1 MSSLCAASSTVLP
14 LATATA
20 WPSTSRFNILVSDI
34 AGNQTLLVIDV
45 VLEFIAKML
54 NEALDRQRGGVSQ
67 RAYGAAGD
75 VVGHGDQQVEV
86 FVPAL
91 PVLDAVDYAP
101 QPSGSLA
108 AWRALAAGLL
118 EIKIRQPQER
128 AHHAARLVHDD
139 HRPRSEHRPGFGD
152 RVVIHIGRHHDVGG

>member
-1 MSSLCAASSTVLP
+1 MSSLCAASITVLP

-20 WPSTSRFNILVSDI
+20 LPSTSRFNILVSDI
-34 AGNQTLLVIDV
+34 GRDQTLLVIDV
-45 VLEFIAKML
+45 VLELVAKML
-54 NEALDRQRGGVSQ
+54 DEALDRQRGGVSQ

-139 HRPRSEHRPGFGD
+139 HRPRSEHRPGF
-152 RVVIHIGRHHDVGG
+152 

>member
-75 VVGHGDQQVEV
+75 VSDTEISKSRSSFLPCPCSMRLTSRPCHP
-86 FVPAL
+86 VP
-91 PVLDAVDYAP
+91 
-101 QPSGSLA
+101 
-108 AWRALAAGLL
+108 
-118 EIKIRQPQER
+118 
-128 AHHAARLVHDD
+128 
-139 HRPRSEHRPGFGD
+139 
-152 RVVIHIGRHHDVGG
+152 